1 MGSDGRV
8 GGLKDDFNYD
18 NYKLFQE
25 NINSRDFNE
34 EAIKGVH
41 VKNPLSNIFFSQT
54 NIDALQEAIR
64 YQVYLRSCNKF
75 TISRQSD
82 TELKL
87 IMRAFYLQEGRHRQ
101 YNILEEVRALNTLVI
116 NYSVPRI
123 VQEIQMYNHYK
134 KDINTNP
141 IPLARGEFS
150 SSKGT
155 KYLEMKQF

>member
-1 MGSDGRV
+1 MALEGRV
-8 GGLKDDFNYD
+8 GGMKNDFNYD

-41 VKNPLSNIFFSQT
+41 VKNPLSDIFFSQT

-64 YQVYLRSCNKF
+64 YQVYVKSCSKF
-75 TISRQSD
+75 IISRQSD

-87 IMRAFYLQEGRHRQ
+87 IMRAIYLQEGRHRQ
-101 YNILEEVRALNTLVI
+101 YNVLEEVKALNTLVL

-123 VQEIQMYNHYK
+123 LQEVQMYNHYK
-134 KDINTNP
+134 KDISTNP
-141 IPLARGEFS
+141 IPMARGENS

-155 KYLEMKQF
+155 RFLELKEF